1 LNGEKAVSALDE
13 EDKKADSSLVKV
25 QKALAS
31 TPFAIAYRFANEY
44 TLLKRAIECF
54 DADGKMKL
62 DALDQAVLM
71 KILPRIAGERDYIEK
86 VYGEKESEGLRGAL
100 EGKPVSL
107 SKISEILKRAKD
119 INSLHITFW
128 P

>member
-1 LNGEKAVSALDE
+1 
-13 EDKKADSSLVKV
+13 
-25 QKALAS
+25 
-31 TPFAIAYRFANEY
+31 
-44 TLLKRAIECF
+44 
-54 DADGKMKL
+54 
-62 DALDQAVLM
+62 M

-119 INSLHITFW
+119 TNSLHITFW